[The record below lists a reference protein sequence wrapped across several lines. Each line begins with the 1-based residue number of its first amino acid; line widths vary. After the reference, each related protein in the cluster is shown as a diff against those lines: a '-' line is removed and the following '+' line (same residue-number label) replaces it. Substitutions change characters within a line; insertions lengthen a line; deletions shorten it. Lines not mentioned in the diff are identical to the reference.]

1 MQPAASTA
9 HALRCNPLPSPMP
22 IRGLGIDLVDIA
34 RIDALLA
41 KHEDRFQERVF
52 TPAEI
57 AHSQGRRNRSQ
68 HLAARFA
75 AKEAAMKAL
84 GTGLDQGVA
93 WQDIEVVTDAAGAPT
108 LVLRGGAATRAS
120 VLGICSWH
128 VSLTHTDTSAAAV
141 VVAE

>member
-1 MQPAASTA
+1 
-9 HALRCNPLPSPMP
+9 MP

-84 GTGLDQGVA
+84 GTGLDQGVS

-120 VLGICSWH
+120 VLGIRSWH

>member
-1 MQPAASTA
+1 
-9 HALRCNPLPSPMP
+9 
-22 IRGLGIDLVDIA
+22 
-34 RIDALLA
+34 
-41 KHEDRFQERVF
+41 
-52 TPAEI
+52 
-57 AHSQGRRNRSQ
+57 
-68 HLAARFA
+68 
-75 AKEAAMKAL
+75 
-84 GTGLDQGVA
+84 LDQGVA